1 MKELKKSALVNEKK
15 KSRVLTEKDV
25 FRKLDNPFIIKLHY
39 AFQTVDKLY
48 FILDFINGGELYS
61 HMWDQIRFKESKV
74 RFYACEILIG
84 LKAMHDNGIIYR
96 DLKPNNIL
104 IDHTGHIKLIDFG
117 LSKIDEGGNYVAKSV
132 VGTPNYIAPEVLR
145 RNQHTFMVDWW
156 SYGVLIYEMTW
167 GEIPFLDENT
177 QWQ

>member
-1 MKELKKSALVNEKK
+1 
-15 KSRVLTEKDV
+15 
-25 FRKLDNPFIIKLHY
+25 
-39 AFQTVDKLY
+39 
-48 FILDFINGGELYS
+48 
-61 HMWDQIRFKESKV
+61 
-74 RFYACEILIG
+74 
-84 LKAMHDNGIIYR
+84 MHDNGIIYR

-156 SYGVLIYEMTW
+156 SYGVLIYEMT
-167 GEIPFLDENT
+167 
-177 QWQ
+177 